1 MSRPDGTKNIMR
13 TPEEKEKLFLDFNVK
28 QTDNVEQAIK
38 DYVYYYNNDRSAY
51 SLKYK
56 TPTQFKSELESN

>member
-13 TPEEKEKLFLDFNVK
+13 TPEEKEKLFLDFNLK

-38 DYVYYYNNDRSAY
+38 DYVYYYNNDRSA
-51 SLKYK
+51 
-56 TPTQFKSELESN
+56 